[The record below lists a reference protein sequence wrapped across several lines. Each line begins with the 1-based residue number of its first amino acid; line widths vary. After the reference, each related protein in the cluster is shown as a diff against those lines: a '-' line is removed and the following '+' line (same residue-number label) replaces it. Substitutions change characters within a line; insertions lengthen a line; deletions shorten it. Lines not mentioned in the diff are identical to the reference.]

1 VDWFYVLLVIR
12 YVFYNENSKKKKKN
26 SEYVKDKK
34 KKEEMNMLKK
44 KKKIAPNL
52 DGKVNFLSKHFI
64 NLAKMPGITCMQG
77 KA

>member
-1 VDWFYVLLVIR
+1 MKIQ
-12 YVFYNENSKKKKKN
+12 KKKKKN

-34 KKEEMNMLKK
+34 KKEEMNMLK

>member
-1 VDWFYVLLVIR
+1 MKIQ
-12 YVFYNENSKKKKKN
+12 KKKKKIRIC
-26 SEYVKDKK
+26 KI
-34 KKEEMNMLKK
+34 KEEMNILK